1 MTMSSAPP
9 TFTVYF
15 TTLPCVRK
23 KRSTSP
29 VNRPTAKNGSTKP
42 LVYTAPSPKPAA
54 AEALDDAISSTL
66 ASTGPTHG
74 VHAKLNVKPSTSA
87 TSGFIANLFSRNG
100 RRRSFSPAFV
110 LPNAPSMYRP
120 NAAMMTPATIENT
133 RWFPVKNW
141 PSAVNPKPSR
151 KNAKLTPTTKN
162 SVFTNTFLRGYS
174 TVPSSF
180 ATPAPPAR

>member
-1 MTMSSAPP
+1 
-9 TFTVYF
+9 
-15 TTLPCVRK
+15 
-23 KRSTSP
+23 
-29 VNRPTAKNGSTKP
+29 
-42 LVYTAPSPKPAA
+42 
-54 AEALDDAISSTL
+54 
-66 ASTGPTHG
+66 
-74 VHAKLNVKPSTSA
+74 
-87 TSGFIANLFSRNG
+87 
-100 RRRSFSPAFV
+100 
-110 LPNAPSMYRP
+110 MYRP

-180 ATPAPPAR
+180 VFAAPPAR